1 MIKHQ
6 IYHYETPNEDKVKSF
21 SFSISNSEKGASS
34 DGRLLVCPFHKLKHL
49 PPNCPSSMSTFLR
62 LPPTRL
68 CLIFR
73 ECRSLAIMPLGWVAS
88 CLPDVAA
95 GRYSASF
102 LPPLPFEEGVRSL
115 ALCYTSLSHSNSNML
130 WIREIFYFTY
140 FWMRWVFIAL
150 NSFSLVAASRSYS
163 S

>member
-95 GRYSASF
+95 GRYSAWLSQLLFF
-102 LPPLPFEEGVRSL
+102 LPFLLRKVLAHLPFVILHYLIPIAICYEFGKYFILLFFGCAGSSL
-115 ALCYTSLSHSNSNML
+115 LCTAFL
-130 WIREIFYFTY
+130 
-140 FWMRWVFIAL
+140 
-150 NSFSLVAASRSYS
+150 
-163 S
+163 